1 MVNVRERRRDK
12 KCRSARSG
20 VRNRTCQRVIPNYG
34 SALDHTRPKTVDRV
48 GITLWSKILSMRG
61 VGEAGSKP
69 LGKWQDGRLLR
80 HLGGSCGL
88 RARLL
93 RCPDGPKQQRS
104 ATHTYGPALG
114 QQ

>member
-1 MVNVRERRRDK
+1 MQVSQVRGAKQDVP
-12 KCRSARSG
+12 KCDSHLWQCPGSPRSRG
-20 VRNRTCQRVIPNYG
+20 RGPGGNHTLEQNIKQRG
-34 SALDHTRPKTVDRV
+34 D
-48 GITLWSKILSMRG
+48 
-61 VGEAGSKP
+61 GEAGSKN
-69 LGKWQDGRLLR
+69 LEKWQDGRLLR

-93 RCPDGPKQQRS
+93 RCLDGPKQQRS